1 MKTHSLLAAALLTFA
16 AGASLAEEKSED
28 GFIVTFGVERSRGS
42 ITGDSNDKAEI
53 SPLIGLDYRSGRFF
67 ASTSQGIGYE
77 LWKTDL
83 FSVFAAAGFQP
94 GRKESKVGDKKANP
108 RLVGMGKI
116 KGGGLLILGVGA
128 SPLDGLV
135 NLNAAVLKSTNS
147 EQGMTAAFGAGVGF
161 PIWGPVSGSFDVG
174 ATYADRKHM
183 QTFYG
188 VTSAQSLRSGNQVFT
203 PKAGLATSNLSLG
216 LNWEIDQQWSASA
229 SVGREQRLGDA
240 KKSPLFKNKSDTIS
254 SVSVSYRF

>member
-1 MKTHSLLAAALLTFA
+1 MTKHPLLAAALLTVA
-16 AGASLAEEKSED
+16 ASASLANENSED
-28 GFIVTFGVERSRGS
+28 GLTVTFGVERSRGS
-42 ITGDSNDKAEI
+42 LTGESTDKPEV
-53 SPLIGLDYRSGRFF
+53 SPLIGLEYRSGRFF

-94 GRKESKVGDKKANP
+94 GRKESKAGDKKDNP

-116 KGGGLLILGVGA
+116 KGSGLLAFGVGA
-128 SPLDGLV
+128 APLDGLV
-135 NLNAAVLKSTNS
+135 NLHAVLLKSTSS

-161 PIWGPVSGSFDVG
+161 PVWGPVSGSFELG

-188 VTSAQSLRSGNQVFT
+188 VTSAQSLRSGNRVFT
-203 PKAGLATSNLSLG
+203 PKAGLANSSLSLG

-240 KKSPLFKNKSDTIS
+240 KKSPLFKNKNDTIS